1 MAEKN
6 QKKSTKATDIM
17 PAPAILAAP
26 PLPKTTPGAD
36 IISDTARDIATR
48 KLALN
53 AKKQDYSLQLDGR
66 KLDRALK
73 LADGA
78 DKIAEMVID
87 PDVLERV
94 KGNIKGPMDIKFLA
108 EALKL
113 ISQELKAVERPDTDE
128 NGNRT
133 PKAVRLLF
141 KGKGELAL
149 EVPQSG
155 GD

>member
-1 MAEKN
+1 MANNTKKIDMN
-6 QKKSTKATDIM
+6 QFDII
-17 PAPAILAAP
+17 PAPEILVSPASP
-26 PLPKTTPGAD
+26 TSSD
-36 IISDTARDIATR
+36 IIADTARDIAAR
-48 KLALN
+48 KIELN
-53 AKKQDYSLQLDGR
+53 AKKQEYALRLDGK
-66 KLDRALK
+66 KLERALK

-87 PDVLERV
+87 KDVLDRV

-113 ISQELKAVERPDTDE
+113 ISQELRSVERPDADE

-141 KGKGELAL
+141 KNKDTSLAL